1 MMRIMREN
9 PVFVLGVIVFV
20 VGAFIGTIFLVYGM
34 KSGGAGG
41 GPTEETP
48 VAVVDGVQI
57 PYSEYLRVY
66 NNQLEFYRQFYP
78 DIGVSEMEERF
89 QLRQKALDAM
99 VNSRLLLAEAERMGL
114 VVGDVEL
121 RRKIEENPLFQEN
134 GRFSAGL
141 YQQILQ
147 GSRITPGGYEES
159 QRAEMLGEKVKA
171 LVIEAVKVTE
181 DETWEDFR
189 LEKEKVGLVLLPLE
203 VDTYR
208 SWVSASEAEVEAHF
222 KAEVESYRR
231 PDRLRAT
238 YLAVESADFEKKVS
252 ADEEAMRE
260 YYDFNLAD
268 YETPPQV
275 RARHVLIRVPEGTS
289 AEKEAELR
297 ERAVYVRDQAEQGSD
312 FAALA
317 KEFSQDTTGPEGGDL
332 GWFSRGQMVP
342 AFEEAAFALEE
353 GGLSDVVRSDFG
365 FHVIKIDGVRDSGA
379 QPYDLVKAE
388 VEEKYRRQEA
398 RRLAGVEA
406 ERMYDELLD
415 EEFEEVAAKSGL
427 EVKKVERLTKDDLL
441 PGLGYRPEVSREL
454 FALEDGEVSDIFRH
468 EGDYYLFRVEEK
480 VISYLPEFQEAEGEA
495 RSDVIS
501 QKAREEALKEAESML
516 GKLRGGASLASVAG
530 AVKAETKETSLFGQA
545 GFVVEAGGQGEKF
558 AGAFGKSEG
567 DFGGPVFAGEK
578 VWIFQV
584 KTVVPASAEDF
595 EQEKAD
601 RAGRLREAKK
611 ESVFQSWIEN
621 LRSIR
626 TVTIDESLL
635 GT

>member
-1 MMRIMREN
+1 MRIMREN

-34 KSGGAGG
+34 KSGGGGGG

-48 VAVVDGVQI
+48 IAVVEGVQI

-78 DIGVSEMEERF
+78 DVGVSEMEERF

-114 VVGDVEL
+114 VVGDAEL
-121 RRKIEENPLFQEN
+121 RRKIEENPLFQEG
-134 GRFSAGL
+134 GRFSAAL
-141 YQQILQ
+141 YRQILQ

-159 QRAEMLGEKVKA
+159 QRAEMLGEKVKV
-171 LVIEAVKVTE
+171 LVSDSVRVTDDEAWQE
-181 DETWEDFR
+181 FR
-189 LEKEKVGLVLLPLE
+189 LEKEKVSLVLLPLE
-203 VDTYR
+203 IDTYR
-208 SWVSASEAEVEAHF
+208 SWVSAGEDEVRDFFE
-222 KAEVESYRR
+222 AEVESYRR
-231 PDRLRAT
+231 PDRVRAA
-238 YLAVESADFEKKVS
+238 YLAVQSADFEERV
-252 ADEEAMRE
+252 AVDEEALRG
-260 YYDFNLAD
+260 YYDFNLGD

-275 RARHVLIRVPEGTS
+275 RARHVLIKVPEGS
-289 AEKEAELR
+289 EAEKEEELR
-297 ERAVYVRDQAEQGSD
+297 ERAEYVLEKAKEGSD
-312 FAALA
+312 FASLA
-317 KEFSQDTTGPEGGDL
+317 KEFSHDATGPEGGDL

-342 AFEEAAFALEE
+342 AFEDAAFALQE
-353 GGLSDVVRSDFG
+353 GDLSDVVRSDFG
-365 FHVIKIDGVRDSGA
+365 FHVIKVEGVRDRGV
-379 QPYDLVKAE
+379 QPYELVQAD

-398 RRLAGVEA
+398 RRLAAIEA
-406 ERMYDELLD
+406 ERIYDELLD
-415 EEFEEVAAKSGL
+415 DEFGEVASKAGL

-454 FALEDGEVSDIFRH
+454 FALDDGEVSDIFRQDS
-468 EGDYYLFRVEEK
+468 DYYIFRVEEK
-480 VISYLPEFQEAEGEA
+480 VVSYLPDFEEAEDEA

-501 QKAREEALKEAESML
+501 RKAREEAMKEAKNML

-530 AVKAETKETSLFGQA
+530 AVKAETKETAPFGRS

-558 AGAFGKSEG
+558 AGAFGKSQGEY
-567 DFGGPVFAGEK
+567 GGPVVAGET
-578 VWIFQV
+578 VWLFMV
-584 KTVVPASAEDF
+584 KTVEPASAEDF
-595 EQEKAD
+595 EAEKEE
-601 RAGRLREAKK
+601 RIERLRVAKQ

-635 GT
+635 GN

>member
-1 MMRIMREN
+1 MRVMREN
-9 PVFVLGVIVFV
+9 PVFVVGVIVFV

-34 KSGGAGG
+34 KSGGGGGG

-48 VAVVDGVQI
+48 IAVVEGVQI

-78 DIGVSEMEERF
+78 DVSISEMEERF

-114 VVGDVEL
+114 VVGDAEL

-134 GRFSAGL
+134 GRFSAAL

-147 GSRITPGGYEES
+147 GSRITPGGYEQS

-171 LVIEAVKVTE
+171 LVSDSAKVTD
-181 DETWEDFR
+181 DEAWQDFR
-189 LEKEKVGLVLLPLE
+189 LEKEKVSLVLLPLE
-203 VDTYR
+203 IDTYR
-208 SWVSASEAEVEAHF
+208 SWVSAGDDEVREYFEAEVEQ
-222 KAEVESYRR
+222 YRR

-238 YLAVESADFEKKVS
+238 YLAVESADFEQKVA
-252 ADEEAMRE
+252 ADDEAMRE
-260 YYDFNLAD
+260 YYDINLGD

-275 RARHVLIRVPEGTS
+275 RARHVLIRVPEGS
-289 AEKEAELR
+289 GADKEAELR
-297 ERAVYVRDQAEQGSD
+297 ERAVYVLEQAKEGSD

-317 KEFSQDTTGPEGGDL
+317 KEFSHDTTGAEGGDL

-342 AFEEAAFALEE
+342 EFEEAAFALQE
-353 GGLSDVVRSDFG
+353 GEVSDVVRSDFG
-365 FHVIKIDGVRDSGA
+365 YHVIKVEGVRDRGV
-379 QPYDLVKAE
+379 QPYELVRAD
-388 VEEKYRRQEA
+388 VEDKYRRQEA
-398 RRLAGVEA
+398 RRLAGIEA
-406 ERMYDELLD
+406 ERIFDELLD
-415 EEFEEVAAKSGL
+415 DEFEEVASKAGL
-427 EVKKVERLTKDDLL
+427 EVKKVERLTREDLL

-454 FALEDGEVSDIFRH
+454 FALDEGEVSDIFRQ
-468 EGDYYLFRVEEK
+468 ESDYYIFRVEEK
-480 VISYLPEFQEAEGEA
+480 VVSYLPEFGEAEDA
-495 RSDVIS
+495 VRSDVIS
-501 QKAREEALKEAESML
+501 RKARDEAMKEAESML

-530 AVKAETKETSLFGQA
+530 TVKAETKETALFGQA

-567 DFGGPVFAGEK
+567 DFGGPVLAGEK
-578 VWIFQV
+578 VWLFQV
-584 KTVVPASAEDF
+584 KTVEPASAEAF
-595 EQEKAD
+595 EAEKEE
-601 RAGRLREAKK
+601 RIGRLREAKR

>member
-1 MMRIMREN
+1 MREN

-34 KSGGAGG
+34 KSGGGGAG

-48 VAVVDGVQI
+48 IAVVEGVQI

-78 DIGVSEMEERF
+78 DVGVSEMEERF

-114 VVGDVEL
+114 VVGDAEV
-121 RRKIEENPLFQEN
+121 RRKIEENPLFQED
-134 GRFSAGL
+134 GRFSTTL

-159 QRAEMLGEKVKA
+159 QRAEMLGEKVKV
-171 LVIEAVKVTE
+171 LVSDSVKVTD
-181 DETWEDFR
+181 DEAWQDFR
-189 LEKEKVGLVLLPLE
+189 LEKEKVSLVLLPLE
-203 VDTYR
+203 IDTYR
-208 SWVSASEAEVEAHF
+208 SWVSAGDEEVRDHFEAE
-222 KAEVESYRR
+222 AEKYRR

-238 YLAVESADFEKKVS
+238 YLAVESADLEEKVT
-252 ADEEAMRE
+252 AEDEALRE
-260 YYDFNLAD
+260 YYDVNLGD
-268 YETPPQV
+268 YETLPQI
-275 RARHVLIRVPEGTS
+275 RARHVLIRVPEGSGT
-289 AEKEAELR
+289 EKEAELR
-297 ERAVYVRDQAEQGSD
+297 KRAEYVLEQAKEGSD

-317 KEFSQDTTGPEGGDL
+317 KEFSHDTTGPEGGDL

-342 AFEEAAFALEE
+342 AFEEAAFALQE
-353 GGLSDVVRSDFG
+353 GELSDVVRSDFG
-365 FHVIKIDGVRDSGA
+365 FHVIKVEGSRDRGV
-379 QPYDLVKAE
+379 QPYDQVRDDVE
-388 VEEKYRRQEA
+388 VKYRRQEA
-398 RRLAGVEA
+398 RRLAGIEA
-406 ERMYDELLD
+406 ERIYDQLLD
-415 EEFEEVAAKSGL
+415 DEFGEVAAQAGL
-427 EVKKVERLTKDDLL
+427 EVKKVERLRKDDLL

-454 FALEDGEVSDIFRH
+454 FALDEGEVSDIFRQDS
-468 EGDYYLFRVEEK
+468 DYYIFRVEEK
-480 VISYLPEFQEAEGEA
+480 VVSYLPDFEEAADEA

-501 QKAREEALKEAESML
+501 RKAREEAIKEAESML

-530 AVKAETKETSLFGQA
+530 AVKAETKKTALFGQA

-558 AGAFGKSEG
+558 AGAFGKKEG
-567 DFGGPVFAGEK
+567 DFGGPVVAGEK
-578 VWIFQV
+578 VWLFQV
-584 KTVVPASAEDF
+584 KAVEAASAEDF
-595 EQEKAD
+595 DKEKAE
-601 RAGRLREAKK
+601 RVGRLREAKK